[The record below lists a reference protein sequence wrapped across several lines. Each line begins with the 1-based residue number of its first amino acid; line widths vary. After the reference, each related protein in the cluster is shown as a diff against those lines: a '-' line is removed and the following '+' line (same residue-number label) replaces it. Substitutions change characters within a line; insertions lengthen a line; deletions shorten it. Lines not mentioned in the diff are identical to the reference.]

1 MLDWLTNARSRRD
14 IPAPFSPKASLDGL
28 RYVVLDTELT
38 SLDSVSNRILS
49 IGAIAMEGN
58 KVRMGEQFYRVV
70 NPGVPVPAET
80 ILIHGLRPV
89 DVVEGSAP
97 AQAVQEFLRFAEGA
111 VLVGHFVGID
121 LAALRK
127 ELPQMSDSLTLPALD
142 TARIQR
148 WLDQRRAT
156 HHEDRG
162 HHVEKVDLA
171 SLAKR
176 YGLEVH
182 DAHHALYDAFLT
194 AQLWQRLMHALALAG
209 VKTLGQAMRVGKA
222 ERMKSNAFE

>member
-1 MLDWLTNARSRRD
+1 MLSWLRNLRWRD
-14 IPAPFSPKASLDGL
+14 EIASPFSPAADLNAV
-28 RYVVLDTELT
+28 RYVVIDTELT

-49 IGAIAMEGN
+49 VGAIVMDGS

-70 NPGVPVPAET
+70 NPGVAVPSET
-80 ILIHGLRPV
+80 IVIHGLRPV
-89 DVVEGSAP
+89 DVAQGLAP
-97 AQAVQEFLRFAEGA
+97 AHAVQEFLSFAEGA
-111 VLVGHFVGID
+111 VIVGHFVGID

-127 ELPQMSDSLTLPALD
+127 ELPPMSNGLNLPALD

-148 WLDQRRAT
+148 WLDQRAA

-171 SLAKR
+171 SLAGR

-209 VKTLGQAMRVGKA
+209 VKTLGQAVRVGKA
-222 ERMKSNAFE
+222 EKTKRNAFE

>member
-1 MLDWLTNARSRRD
+1 MLSWLRNLRWRDEIPRPFRPAADLNA
-14 IPAPFSPKASLDGL
+14 L
-28 RYVVLDTELT
+28 RYVVIDTELT

-49 IGAIAMEGN
+49 VGAIVMDGS

-70 NPGVPVPAET
+70 NPGVAVPAET
-80 ILIHGLRPV
+80 IVIHGLRPV
-89 DVVEGSAP
+89 DVAQGLAP
-97 AQAVQEFLRFAEGA
+97 AHAVQEFLSFAERA
-111 VLVGHFVGID
+111 VIVGHFVGID

-127 ELPQMSDSLTLPALD
+127 ELPPMSDGLNLPALD

-148 WLDQRRAT
+148 WLDQRRAA

-171 SLAKR
+171 SLAGR

-222 ERMKSNAFE
+222 EKMKRNAFE